1 MNTVF
6 RRAGFFA
13 ALVVGLIA
21 FGTIGFVVIEAY
33 PWFDALYMTVITLT
47 TVGYYEVRALST
59 AGRAFNMVL
68 LLVGVNLIL
77 LGIGMMTSTI
87 FELQLDNYFSRR
99 RSKRMI
105 NSLSSHFIICGYGR
119 VGRGAAQELL
129 RNKVPFVIVDAN
141 EDKVEEIMKAG
152 MLAVLAD
159 CTRDET
165 LRGVQIDRATG
176 LIAALATDADNLFL
190 TLSAKTLNPNLVVAA
205 RANEEEAD
213 AKLRRAGANSVF
225 SPYGF
230 TGSRLAQSI
239 LRPHVTQFLDYAT
252 LDPANDWSI
261 EQLRVEEDS
270 EFSRR
275 SLRDLPSLRKEYGVS
290 VLAVRR
296 GSGEMIFNPG
306 PELIIGTGDHLIVMG
321 KSESLK
327 RVEDIVFA
335 KRK

>member
-1 MNTVF
+1 MSTVF

-13 ALVVGLIA
+13 LLVVGLIA
-21 FGTIGFVVIEAY
+21 FGTVGFVWIEAY

-47 TVGYYEVRALST
+47 TVGYYEVRTLSM
-59 AGRAFNMVL
+59 AGRIFNMVL

-105 NSLSSHFIICGYGR
+105 NSLSRHFIICGYGR
-119 VGRGAAQELL
+119 VGRGAAVELL
-129 RNKVPFVIVDAN
+129 RNKVPFVIVDDN

-190 TLSAKTLNPNLVVAA
+190 TLSAKTLNPKLIVAA

-296 GSGEMIFNPG
+296 GTGEMIFNPG

-327 RVEDIVFA
+327 QVEDIVFA